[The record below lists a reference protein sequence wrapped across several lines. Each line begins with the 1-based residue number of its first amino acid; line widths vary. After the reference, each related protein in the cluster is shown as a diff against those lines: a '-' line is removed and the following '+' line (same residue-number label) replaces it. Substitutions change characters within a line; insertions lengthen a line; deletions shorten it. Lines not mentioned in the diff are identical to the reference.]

1 MHCRLCNTLKT
12 ASEPLAAACRCL
24 PHAAFL
30 LPVFPAHGHLAD
42 PETTCADCLHS
53 AADLPGFTRSVYERN
68 YALVTP
74 ESLVIAGNPRWAN
87 ASTAHIISP
96 AVGANFAMAL
106 VSMRKHSHGT
116 APPSGHERWVRASGA
131 AGLERRQLHR
141 SMVFGPNCA

>member
-1 MHCRLCNTLKT
+1 M
-12 ASEPLAAACRCL
+12 
-24 PHAAFL
+24 PHACHPGLRA
-30 LPVFPAHGHLAD
+30 LPDAPLT
-42 PETTCADCLHS
+42 PSTSC

-74 ESLVIAGNPRWAN
+74 ESLVFAGNPRWAN

-116 APPSGHERWVRASGA
+116 APPSGHERWVWSLSA
-131 AGLERRQLHR
+131 AGLGRGMLRIGMTGGGSFCVLAWPHGQKLWMGCSHEAC
-141 SMVFGPNCA
+141 SA